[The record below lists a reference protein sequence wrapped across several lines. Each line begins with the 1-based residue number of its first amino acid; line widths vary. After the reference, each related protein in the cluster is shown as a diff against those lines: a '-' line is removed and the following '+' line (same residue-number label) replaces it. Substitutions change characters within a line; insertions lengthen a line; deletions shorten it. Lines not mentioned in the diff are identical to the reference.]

1 VAKGESIEGTAV
13 QDPGTRTVGGIE
25 LPAPGDYV
33 IDQAHTVVSFV
44 ARHMM
49 VSKVRGY
56 FREFSGTIHVAE
68 DPLQSWAELAIK
80 ADSVDTGTEMR
91 DNHLRSRDFLV
102 SEEHP
107 ELIFRTVTIEPGEG
121 ARFRAHGELTVAGLT
136 RPLSLDVEYE
146 GAIPDM
152 SGGTRIAFSASTEID
167 REEFGITW
175 NQALE
180 TGGVLVGRKV
190 KIELDVA
197 AVRAPK
203 ESA

>member
-1 VAKGESIEGTAV
+1 
-13 QDPGTRTVGGIE
+13 
-25 LPAPGDYV
+25 
-33 IDQAHTVVSFV
+33 
-44 ARHMM
+44 
-49 VSKVRGY
+49 
-56 FREFSGTIHVAE
+56 
-68 DPLQSWAELAIK
+68 
-80 ADSVDTGTEMR
+80 MR

-107 ELIFRTVTIEPGEG
+107 ELIFRTVKIEPGEG
-121 ARFRAHGELTVAGLT
+121 PNFRAHGELTVAGVA

-146 GAIPDM
+146 GAIPDR

>member
-1 VAKGESIEGTAV
+1 VAEAAGIEGTAV

-25 LPAPGDYV
+25 IPAPGEYV

-56 FREFSGTIHVAE
+56 FREFSGVIHVAE

-107 ELIFRTVTIEPGEG
+107 ELIFRTVKLEPGEG
-121 ARFRAHGELTVAGLT
+121 PRFRAHGELTVAGVT

-146 GAIPDM
+146 GAIPDR
-152 SGGTRIAFSASTEID
+152 SGGTRIAFSATAEID

-190 KIELDVA
+190 KIELEVA
-197 AVRAPK
+197 ALRAPK

>member
-1 VAKGESIEGTAV
+1 VAEATSSEGTAV

-25 LPAPGDYV
+25 IPAPGDYV

-56 FREFSGTIHVAE
+56 FREFSGVIHVAE

-80 ADSVDTGTEMR
+80 AESVDTGTEMR

-107 ELIFRTVTIEPGEG
+107 ELIFRTVKLEPGEG
-121 ARFRAHGELTVAGLT
+121 PNLRAHGELTVAGVT

-146 GAIPDM
+146 GAIPDR

-190 KIELDVA
+190 KIELEVA
-197 AVRAPK
+197 AVSTPK